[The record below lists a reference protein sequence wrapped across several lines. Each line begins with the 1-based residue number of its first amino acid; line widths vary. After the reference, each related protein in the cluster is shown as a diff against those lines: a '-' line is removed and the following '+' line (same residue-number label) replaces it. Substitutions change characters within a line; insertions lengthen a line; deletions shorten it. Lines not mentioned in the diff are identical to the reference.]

1 MKFKLAFALFLL
13 MLLGAPLYAE
23 SLCGQCLNAAKAEL
37 KKCLDGAISQE
48 DRISCEEKKEAR
60 AKTCED
66 GECQIERAQSDS
78 KPQSPSEK
86 K

>member
-1 MKFKLAFALFLL
+1 MKLKLAFALFPL

-23 SLCGQCLNAAKAEL
+23 SLCVQCFDAAKAEL
-37 KKCLDGAISQE
+37 KKCLEEAISQE
-48 DRISCEEKKEAR
+48 DKISCEEKKEAR
-60 AKTCED
+60 AKSCED

-78 KPQSPSEK
+78 KPESSSEK